1 MQENND
7 AQHDSQILAS
17 LHDQAGSTGHS
28 VSGDS
33 DSAHTAA
40 EHEEWL
46 RCVDLL
52 ERGPYSPRFDQLRRM
67 GIDMPVPET
76 LSDRKLTV
84 KLWGIIYALAAVD
97 AYLSY
102 TDHLTDR
109 ELYEEL
115 WHYTLRN
122 DTVILPPGSGWAC
135 HLGLLDSGSDEEN
148 ELLLRFHM
156 DDEERAQWAAEFP
169 EDTLP
174 PREAK
179 RACRDRILP
188 RSPSEHFQWLS
199 EFDDASDED

>member
-7 AQHDSQILAS
+7 AQHDPQILAS

-28 VSGDS
+28 ASGDS
-33 DSAHTAA
+33 DSALTAT
-40 EHEEWL
+40 EHEDWL
-46 RCVDLL
+46 RGLELL
-52 ERGPYSPRFDQLRRM
+52 ERGPRSPRFDQLRRM
-67 GIDMPVPET
+67 GIDMPAPET

-84 KLWGIIYALAAVD
+84 KLWGIIYALAAAD

-115 WHYTLRN
+115 WNNTLRN
-122 DTVILPPGSGWAC
+122 GSVVLPPGSGWAC
-135 HLGLLDSGSDEEN
+135 YLGLLDSGSEEDI

-156 DDEERAQWAAEFP
+156 DDAERARWAKEFP
-169 EDTLP
+169 SCRIP

-188 RSPSEHFQWLS
+188 RSPSEHSQWLS
-199 EFDDASDED
+199 KLGEVSDMD